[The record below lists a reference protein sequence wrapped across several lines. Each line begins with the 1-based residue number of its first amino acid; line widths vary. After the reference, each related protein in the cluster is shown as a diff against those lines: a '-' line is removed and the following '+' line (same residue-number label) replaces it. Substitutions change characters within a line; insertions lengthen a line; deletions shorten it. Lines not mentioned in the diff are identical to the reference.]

1 MIKIFIITGIIAI
14 FFIAA
19 FFYLGRGGESPT
31 DTSKTEE
38 NSLDPLAEQSE
49 GEDQSRGEQGEAGE
63 ASKTDQNMNIKKEVV
78 SAIIKTERGDIVLEL
93 YPEVAPN
100 TVANFVKLAED
111 GFYNGI
117 KFHRVI
123 PSFMIQGGDPISRTD
138 SPAAGSGGPGYS
150 FKDEINPKSLGLS
163 DVEVSQLE
171 TQGYRYDYNLQSL
184 PVDVGS
190 IAMAN
195 SGPDT
200 NGSQFFIVT
209 YSAQPHLNGK
219 HTVFGEVREGMDVVR
234 AIEQGDVMTTIE
246 IQQ

>member
-1 MIKIFIITGIIAI
+1 MFKILIITGAIAI
-14 FFIAA
+14 FFIGA
-19 FFYLGRGGESPT
+19 FLFLRGGETQTETPGA
-31 DTSKTEE
+31 TEE
-38 NSLDPLAEQSE
+38 TEEMASSKEGIAAPREETNKTQVEQKDEAASSE
-49 GEDQSRGEQGEAGE
+49 
-63 ASKTDQNMNIKKEVV
+63 KNIV
-78 SAIIKTERGDIVLEL
+78 SAIIKTKRGDIKLEL
-93 YPEVAPN
+93 YPKAAPS
-100 TVANFVKLAED
+100 TVANFVKLAGD

-123 PSFMIQGGDPISRTD
+123 PSFMIQGGDPLSRTD
-138 SPAAGSGGPGYS
+138 SPAVGTGGPGYT
-150 FKDEINPKSLGLS
+150 FEDEINPKSLGMT
-163 DVEVSQLE
+163 DGEISQLE
-171 TQGYRYDYNLQSL
+171 AQGYRYNYDLESL
-184 PVDVGS
+184 PMDVGG

-219 HTVFGEVREGMDVVR
+219 HTVFGTVIEGMDVVR